1 MAKPSFGKK
10 EAPLD
15 YGALVKNLRDEYEN
29 FDKKS
34 ALKTFREKSYLT
46 GKDVNVLDLFGTYKA
61 RVLDIDDDFGLVVMK
76 EDGVSVLR
84 SGVVSISVI
93 KEE

>member
-34 ALKTFREKSYLT
+34 ALKTFRADWSTVAYDFKFII
-46 GKDVNVLDLFGTYKA
+46 DCRYKF
-61 RVLDIDDDFGLVVMK
+61 VK
-76 EDGVSVLR
+76 
-84 SGVVSISVI
+84 
-93 KEE
+93 